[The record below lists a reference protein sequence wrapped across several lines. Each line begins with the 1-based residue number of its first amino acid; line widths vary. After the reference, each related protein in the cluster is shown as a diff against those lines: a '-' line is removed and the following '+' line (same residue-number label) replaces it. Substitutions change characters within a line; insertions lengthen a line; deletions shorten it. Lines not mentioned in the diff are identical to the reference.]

1 MRLSPCATAIASSV
15 LATVGMAQG
24 PADAP
29 PRGNWDFRFK
39 DFVIGAWWGPNA
51 TEAEVRLYKECGFNV
66 VMTGRY
72 MQMDDYGSP
81 IKAKEELD
89 LCHKHG
95 LGVMFDTYTKNDQ
108 PWGGAMGEVDPHP
121 LHHPASIEEMRWLY
135 SRFGDHPAMAGFMI
149 GDDQGAVSNRAAA
162 CTKFL
167 HDQGPPHLFPWL
179 CGWIAPDNLAA
190 SNNPIEDP
198 QIYPT
203 LYNWGQSA
211 EEHAR
216 SYAATYASFSR
227 QCRDKGV
234 LFWPMFNAANGEPD
248 PARHSDMTY
257 LPSDSLL
264 RFPAYAAV
272 AYGAQGIWYF
282 CYGGGSLEW
291 TGNYTTEAEAQ
302 AALTPM
308 YSVAK
313 KTNHRIASW
322 GPMVMGRT
330 STGLFGTAFGAKD
343 SVWPFA
349 LPSDEPARSA
359 EALAEPGRGKL
370 IEAMD
375 DDLIAGVL
383 TLPGEKPVVMV
394 VNCRTS
400 KEYGG
405 EPPRTVTLRFC
416 PGVMGIEVPD
426 GKWSRSVVG
435 RTVRLELEAGGG
447 QMLELHGA
455 DLGRFCTEDAIYAP
469 VAAGTTATAER
480 PVTDAELAGV
490 TAAKLRIDV
499 FGSNAGEYAAKYID
513 LNGTRI
519 AQVPVTGSDS
529 WRLKAIDLSPDQCRL
544 VRRANEVTVRTEGG
558 GDAWKFRNITLAI
571 RLADGTWVRSSTD
584 TAVRSVANW
593 AHTEGVVWGADGVAG
608 PIGVSFD

>member
-1 MRLSPCATAIASSV
+1 MRVSLCAVASSL
-15 LATVGMAQG
+15 LASIATTQG

-29 PRGNWDFRFK
+29 PRGNWDFKLK
-39 DFVIGAWWGPNA
+39 DFVIGAWWGPGA

-66 VMTGRY
+66 VMSGRY
-72 MQMDDYGSP
+72 MEMDDYGNP
-81 IKAKEELD
+81 IKAREELD
-89 LCHKHG
+89 LCHKYG
-95 LGVMFDTYTKNDQ
+95 LGVMFDTYTMNDQ
-108 PWGGAMGEVDPHP
+108 PWGGIRGKVDPHP
-121 LHHPASIEEMRWLY
+121 LHHPASIEELRWLH
-135 SRFGDHPAMAGFMI
+135 SKFGDHPALVGFMI
-149 GDDQGAVSNRAAA
+149 GDDQGAVSSRAAA
-162 CTKFL
+162 CTQFL
-167 HDQGPPHLFPWL
+167 HEQGPPHLFPWL
-179 CGWIAPDNLAA
+179 CGWISPDNLAA
-190 SNNPIEDP
+190 NNNPIEDP

-216 SYAATYASFSR
+216 GYAATYASFSR
-227 QCRDKGV
+227 QCRDKGA
-234 LFWPMFNAANGEPD
+234 LFWPMFNASSGEPN

-291 TGNYTTEAEAQ
+291 TGTYTAEAEAR

-308 YSVAK
+308 YAVAK
-313 KTNHRIASW
+313 KINHRIAAW

-343 SVWPFA
+343 PSWPFA
-349 LPSDEPARSA
+349 IPEEETARSA
-359 EALAEPGRGKL
+359 EALAEPGPGKL
-370 IEAMD
+370 VEEMD

-383 TLPGEKPVVMV
+383 TSPGESPLVVV

-400 KEYGG
+400 KGYAG

-416 PGVMGIEVPD
+416 PRVMGVEAPD
-426 GKWSRSVVG
+426 GRWSRGAVG
-435 RTVRLELEAGGG
+435 RRVTLELEGGGG
-447 QMLELHGA
+447 QVLVLRGA
-455 DLGRFCTEDAIYAP
+455 HLDSFCTEEAVYAP
-469 VAAGTTATAER
+469 VEVAGAAAAKR
-480 PVTDAELAGV
+480 PVTDAELAGI

-499 FGSNAGEYAAKYID
+499 FGSNGGEYAEKYMD

-529 WRLKAIDLSPDQCRL
+529 WRLKAIDLSPGQLPL
-544 VRRANEVTVRTEGG
+544 VRRADKVIVRTEGA
-558 GDAWKFRNITLAI
+558 GDAWKFRNIALAV
-571 RLADGTWVRSSTD
+571 RLADGSWIESSTD
-584 TAVRSVANW
+584 GSVHSVADW
-593 AHTEGVVWGADGVAG
+593 AHSEGSLWGADGVAG
-608 PIGVSFD
+608 PIEVGFE